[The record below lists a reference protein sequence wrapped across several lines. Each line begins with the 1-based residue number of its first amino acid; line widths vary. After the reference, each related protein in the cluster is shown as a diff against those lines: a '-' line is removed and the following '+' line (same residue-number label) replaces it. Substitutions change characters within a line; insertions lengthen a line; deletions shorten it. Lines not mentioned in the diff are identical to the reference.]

1 MRNEE
6 RYETE
11 IVDTNETLPFV
22 LKLIIGTEAKG
33 EYILLNRL
41 CTSTTALVQCIY
53 KVQELKPIRLHY
65 HYESPM
71 NITFIWNKVYEGQ
84 KNIKESQYE
93 INEKKQK
100 VLIYEHG
107 KTEFFYPWRCGLYHF
122 EVRIED
128 TTYYG
133 AFQIVPKNFFDDQF
147 EMIQNYVKS
156 ILNEL
161 ILDRGYYKKTFSA
174 LSDIEDSSYLVLL
187 RKLPQKMKKIKQV
200 FKKIESS
207 SKFIHEYKWEVKE
220 RKATRKGT
228 IMAERKSY
236 TKYYNRKFIE
246 QKNSR
251 ENAFLKFKTMQFYH
265 YLLEAESFLRQTIEI
280 LEREKKKKLE
290 EFQAV
295 KTIMQTIERNG
306 SVTDREKQKYKN
318 IHLLK
323 EADLRKSSVKIQEY
337 KILAHIVRESVQYF
351 KTLIYSPFWREVS
364 ETGNMNS
371 YDLPIPHQQLLQHL
385 NLLPQ
390 YIDQSPSLL
399 FVYKPTFLVYEYYA
413 FFIVISM
420 LEQIGFKAR
429 NPIREQIQEHF
440 YVDGLQDG
448 TTVVLHQDDM
458 KVHVAFNDLIE
469 THPLIAL
476 SKGSNFYNG
485 EDTKKPDIRLDCYV
499 KEEGKYVYKS
509 SIIIEVKYS
518 PMYNIFQHVGNTKAT
533 EQMYKYWSIK
543 YVEEQNGKRVFH
555 RRAIYEVI
563 CVYPGSHMH
572 SKKIE
577 SGCGVF
583 LQLYPYKTKQGEE
596 KLAGKHGMV
605 QIFEKWLKNNKK

>member
-33 EYILLNRL
+33 DYILLNRL

-107 KTEFFYPWRCGLYHF
+107 KTEFLYPWRCGLYHF

-251 ENAFLKFKTMQFYH
+251 ENAFLKFKAMQFYH

-280 LEREKKKKLE
+280 LERENKKKLE

-390 YIDQSPSLL
+390 YTDQSPSLL

-440 YVDGLQDG
+440 YVEGLQDG